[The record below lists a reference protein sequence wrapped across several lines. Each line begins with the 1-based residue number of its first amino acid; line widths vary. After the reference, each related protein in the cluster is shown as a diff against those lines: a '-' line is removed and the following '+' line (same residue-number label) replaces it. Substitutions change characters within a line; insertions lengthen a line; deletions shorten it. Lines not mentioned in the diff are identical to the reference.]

1 MAYTLSHQTPTATA
15 ISWSGVHIVYDG
27 VDYTVADGNT
37 TDKFVYWLL
46 SDPTVFQTSNTYP
59 SLSVSDAI
67 VFINSLGIGLSVL
80 ESSIIEGSLVIPGT
94 IQAGALAANSVSAD
108 NIVAGAITADKVAA
122 DAITANKIVA
132 GAITAEK
139 ISASAITADKIA
151 IGSTKNLLPTS
162 TWKEAD
168 ITPLEMG
175 YANNMAGHTPLLAWR
190 AADSYSFGETVELKM
205 SGATTPPSGAIQE
218 VLLNDPIIVTGGA
231 YYEISG
237 YLNPHRCAA
246 RVGVLWYD
254 ATDAYISESLG
265 NAITNHNQYGDVMSN
280 YARSYQFIQAP
291 TNAKTGK
298 VFIRTTYDGQADPRS
313 FFLRLMLG
321 ECLSGQTQPSAWASA
336 GGGGVTTI
344 DGDKIITGTID
355 ASKLNVANLSAIS
368 ANMGNLTS
376 GTITLDNAGHIKGG
390 QTDYNTGSGFFMG
403 YQSGTYKFSIGTP
416 TNGMT
421 WNGAALTIKGDLVA
435 GSINLGGN
443 FTADNNGA
451 ITIKSAASGQR
462 VEIYNDVIKVYDS
475 TGTLRV
481 KLGNLSA

>member
-1 MAYTLSHQTPTATA
+1 MAYTLSHQTPTPTS

-27 VDYTVADGNT
+27 VDYPVADGNT
-37 TDKFVYWLL
+37 NQKFVFWQL
-46 SDPTVFQTSNTYP
+46 SNPTVLQTSNTYP
-59 SLSVSDAI
+59 SLTIEDAI
-67 VFINSLGIGLSVL
+67 VFINSLGTGLSVL
-80 ESSIIEGSLVIPGT
+80 ESSVIEGSLVIPGT

-122 DAITANKIVA
+122 DAITANKIAA

-151 IGSTKNLLPTS
+151 IGSTRNLLSIS

-168 ITPLEMG
+168 ITPISVSYNTTSLT
-175 YANNMAGHTPLLAWR
+175 NTLAWV
-190 AADSYSFGETVELKM
+190 APGTYSFGETVKLEYADTPANGTQTNIM
-205 SGATTPPSGAIQE
+205 VDDQVFVTPGAR
-218 VLLNDPIIVTGGA
+218 
-231 YYEISG
+231 YEASV
-237 YLNPHRCAA
+237 YLNPHRCTATVRVAFYNAA
-246 RVGVLWYD
+246 GSQ
-254 ATDAYISESLG
+254 ISASLG
-265 NAITNHNQYGDVMSN
+265 TPVANKNANGDTLGLYDRSVLFVTAPGSAA
-280 YARSYQFIQAP
+280 YA
-291 TNAKTGK
+291 K
-298 VFIRTTYDGQADPRS
+298 VFIQVDYDGQTNPICYFSR
-313 FFLRLMLG
+313 FLLG
-321 ECLSGQTQPSAWASA
+321 ESTSGATQASAWSSA
-336 GGGGVTTI
+336 GGGITSI
-344 DGDKIITGTID
+344 DGDKIKTGTID
-355 ASKLNVANLSAIS
+355 ADRLNVTNLAAIS